1 MIWIRDI
8 TIQALSE
15 LIVWHSSSTLHI
27 QMLRI
32 WLIALVAVV
41 CFSANNQSFDYD
53 QMFKNRCILLKNE
66 SN

>member
-1 MIWIRDI
+1 M

-15 LIVWHSSSTLHI
+15 LTVWHSSSSLHI

-41 CFSANNQSFDYD
+41 CFGTLIIKALITV
-53 QMFKNRCILLKNE
+53 RCSKIGAFF
-66 SN
+66 